1 MKRFN
6 PVSIKIIRTTKGMTL
21 EQFAE
26 SLGEGVSRQIV
37 WQWENAAQVPSV
49 QSLLRIVNAH
59 NVPFEIFFEQDV
71 SYSNH
76 KQEADSNVA

>member
-6 PVSIKIIRTTKGMTL
+6 PNSIKIIRSTKGMTL

-26 SLGEGVSRQIV
+26 SIGDTVSKQIV
-37 WQWENAAQVPSV
+37 HQWENGAQVPSV
-49 QSLLRIVNAH
+49 PSLLRIVNAH

-71 SYSNH
+71 NHSNQ
-76 KQEADSNVA
+76 QEATRVEQ